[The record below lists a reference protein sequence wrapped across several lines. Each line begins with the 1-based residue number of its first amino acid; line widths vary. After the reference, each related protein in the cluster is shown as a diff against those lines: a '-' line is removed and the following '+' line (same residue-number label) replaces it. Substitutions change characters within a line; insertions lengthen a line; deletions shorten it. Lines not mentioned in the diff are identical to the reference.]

1 MLVAMNKIEGKVALV
16 TGGSRGIGAAVALRL
31 AAEGADVVLTYERD
45 KQSAATVAEQIEA
58 AGRRALAVRAD
69 SADVAEV
76 AGAVDEAAATFG
88 GLDILVNNA
97 GVFLVGP
104 VEDLGPAEFD
114 RTMAVN
120 VRAPFV
126 ASQAAAR
133 HMGDGGRIVSIGS
146 NVAERTVFPGFSLY
160 AMSKTALVGMTKGLA
175 RDLGPRGITVNLVH
189 PGPTDT
195 DANPADGPHAESI
208 RGLTA
213 LGHYA
218 TAGDIATTVA
228 FLAGAEARYITGTTI
243 SVDGGWAI

>member
-1 MLVAMNKIEGKVALV
+1 MNKSEGKVALV

-31 AAEGADVVLTYERD
+31 AREGADVVLTYERD
-45 KQSAATVAEQIEA
+45 SESAAKVVDQIKAE
-58 AGRRALAVRAD
+58 GRRGLAILAD
-69 SADVAEV
+69 SADVAAV
-76 AGAVDEAAATFG
+76 IGAVDETAATFG
-88 GLDILVNNA
+88 GLDVLVNNA

-104 VEDLGPAEFD
+104 AEDLGPSEFD

-133 HMGDGGRIVSIGS
+133 HMGNGGRIGS
-146 NVAERTVFPGFSLY
+146 NMAERTVFPGFSLY
-160 AMSKTALVGMTKGLA
+160 ATSKTALIGMTKGLA

-195 DANPADGPHAESI
+195 DANPAGGPDADMI

-218 TAGDIATTVA
+218 EPDDIAATVTY
-228 FLAGAEARYITGTTI
+228 LTGVDARYITGTTI
-243 SVDGGWAI
+243 SVDGGFAI